1 MLLCYPHPST
11 EHTSPWPT
19 ESRVLLSPVLLSQA
33 TRTPGESTNKV
44 TGWNLYLLRL
54 PPSQAFLPLHIP
66 LPFASH
72 LHLGQAV
79 SHQRTAAPSPPP
91 PVTRRPTL
99 LPSMTDANVSGMLI
113 DKFPVCFSPL
123 KRRPGLL

>member
-1 MLLCYPHPST
+1 MI
-11 EHTSPWPT
+11 
-19 ESRVLLSPVLLSQA
+19 LSPVLSQA

-72 LHLGQAV
+72 LRLGQAV

-91 PVTRRPTL
+91 PVTRHPAL
-99 LPSMTDANVSGMLI
+99 LPAMTDANMSGTLI
-113 DKFPVCFSPL
+113 DMFPVCFSPL
-123 KRRPGLL
+123 KRSPGLL